1 MSVNNMPLENT
12 VTINNVIPLYM
23 YRALWLNVVGIGGLL
38 LICGYA
44 GLVMHAFYH
53 NCDPLT
59 PQQVTTKDQLFP
71 LFVMQVI
78 CPMDVL

>member
-1 MSVNNMPLENT
+1 MGHPVLFNCIENT
-12 VTINNVIPLYM
+12 IILPL

-59 PQQVTTKDQLFP
+59 TQQVTTKDQLFP
-71 LFVMQVI
+71 LFVLQVI
-78 CPMDVL
+78 YTRDVCNI